1 MKNTSHQMALVYDLD
16 VIEGDTYNAD
26 KKVPAKKRFKKVGE
40 TVTKSQASRQRA
52 FMYNLSTSQGTIYD
66 VHSDVTA
73 LKEWVEEVGVDA
85 AHQELIIQ
93 NLSVL
98 PDCRK
103 GSAQYIDIMD
113 WINAPIIYNDE
124 PFTFATCCRVIGIED
139 AEIWREQFFSM
150 WEKINS

>member
-1 MKNTSHQMALVYDLD
+1 MTQSVQQMAFLYDLD
-16 VIEGDTYNAD
+16 ESPSVTYNPA
-26 KKVPAKKRFKKVGE
+26 KKSPAKKRAPKVGE
-40 TVTKSQASRQRA
+40 RVTQSQASRQRA
-52 FMYNLSTSQGTIYD
+52 FMYNLSTSKGTIYN
-66 VHSDVTA
+66 VHSNIAA

-103 GSAQYIDIMD
+103 GSAQYTEIMA
-113 WINAPIIYNDE
+113 WINAPIIYDDE

-150 WEKINS
+150 WDKLTT